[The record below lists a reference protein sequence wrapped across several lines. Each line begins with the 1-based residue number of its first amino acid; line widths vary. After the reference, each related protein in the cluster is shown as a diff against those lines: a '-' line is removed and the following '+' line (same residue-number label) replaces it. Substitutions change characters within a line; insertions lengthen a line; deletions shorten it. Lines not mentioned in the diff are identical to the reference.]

1 MENMVEDSDGSAL
14 DYAQAFM
21 DIGEETGGQPVSSC
35 IQSASGAGVKR
46 NQFPDFRNL

>member
-21 DIGEETGGQPVSSC
+21 DIGEETGVSRIILHRECARS
-35 IQSASGAGVKR
+35 R
-46 NQFPDFRNL
+46 D